1 MENGLWDPNFSR
13 SIKLRAIKWRRAVP
27 LVEPLDYLGRVERQI
42 GKAAAISDYHTHMRR
57 CSHHHILLITTHHG
71 DREMTQPE

>member
-42 GKAAAISDYHTHMRR
+42 GKAAAISDYHTYEAVFASSYFIDHDTPRR
-57 CSHHHILLITTHHG
+57 
-71 DREMTQPE
+71 